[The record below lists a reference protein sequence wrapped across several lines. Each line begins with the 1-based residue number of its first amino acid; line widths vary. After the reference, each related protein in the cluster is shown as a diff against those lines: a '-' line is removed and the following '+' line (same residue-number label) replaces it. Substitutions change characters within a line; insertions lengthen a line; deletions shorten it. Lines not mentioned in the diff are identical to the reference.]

1 MAIATVRRTYAIG
14 ASEGR
19 RTPDGEVLKRGLEVG
34 EEPILLED

>member
-1 MAIATVRRTYAIG
+1 MVIVTIRRTYAIG

-19 RTPDGEVLKRGLEVG
+19 RTPDREVPERGLEVG